1 MSDELDLETRIELA
15 IISLNALKIK
25 LEELDKQLTDA
36 EEMVQAW
43 RQ

>member
-1 MSDELDLETRIELA
+1 MSDEIDLEARIELA
-15 IISLNALKIK
+15 IIGLNAIKNK